1 MINRDLP
8 QSLHGHAAGK
18 VLVVTATGEA
28 GVAPDTPAF
37 GDFCFAAD
45 GQYKVGSVLYV
56 AHIVG
61 VGRIAHVAVA
71 QLRFRPSKSMLH
83 TCTDPFTTFTC
94 KKLSQTILLSN
105 LIIYLFFSL
114 NMLVFIK
121 PEMHYL

>member
-94 KKLSQTILLSN
+94 KKTLTNNLVVKFNNLFIFLLKYVS
-105 LIIYLFFSL
+105 IY
-114 NMLVFIK
+114 
-121 PEMHYL
+121 